1 MRETLPDKPVPLR
14 IVQVHIPLCVRHACW
29 YVTHV
34 DGLQTIYDR
43 DFRMLMKSGMLAQAI
58 NTHLYSVHG
67 FRGNEQ
73 DYYNPD
79 NSCLNKA
86 SMR

>member
-1 MRETLPDKPVPLR
+1 M
-14 IVQVHIPLCVRHACW
+14 
-29 YVTHV
+29 TH
-34 DGLQTIYDR
+34 QA
-43 DFRMLMKSGMLAQAI
+43 RMVSPFNQLLAAQAI

-73 DYYNPD
+73 DYYNTD

-86 SMR
+86 SLR